1 MRQRIKS
8 LLSSRLGADLLVRA
22 GRYPLPG
29 ALLRRLSY
37 PRVAFEN
44 FHDAWEAAGQDRYA
58 GHETESID
66 VHLGLME
73 KLRPSD
79 PNVLDHLKAIAS
91 GGHMS
96 VLDFG
101 GNVGNVYYSY
111 RPHLPATAQLEWVV
125 VDLAA
130 VTSVGARIAHEKNVT
145 ELRFVNSL
153 QQATGNFDVLLA
165 SGSLHYWEENI
176 ASWLKSV
183 PQLPPHVIVNRSPV
197 HASHPTFITVQQTK
211 TYAVPCMVRNRS
223 ELVEAFAQ
231 HGYSLVDAWAAP
243 ELSLTFTFFPALS
256 VPQYSGFY
264 FRLDKSPNA

>member
-8 LLSSRLGADLLVRA
+8 LLSSRLGSDLLIRA
-22 GRYPLPG
+22 GRYPLPR
-29 ALLRRLSY
+29 AFLRRLSY
-37 PRVAFEN
+37 PRIAFAN
-44 FHDAWEAAGQDRYA
+44 FDEAWEAAGEDRYA

-66 VHLGLME
+66 IHMGLME

-79 PNVLDHLKAIAS
+79 PNVLKHLNVIAS
-91 GGHMS
+91 RGCMS

-111 RPHLPATAQLEWVV
+111 RPHLPGAAQLDWTV

-130 VTSVGARIAHEKNVT
+130 VTSVGARLARERNVA
-145 ELRFVNSL
+145 ELRFKNSL
-153 QQATGNFDVLLA
+153 QEATGNFDVLLA
-165 SGSLHYWEENI
+165 SGSLHYWEESI
-176 ASWLKSV
+176 ASWLKSL

-197 HASHPTFITVQQTK
+197 HESHPTFITVQQTK
-211 TYAVPCMVRNRS
+211 TYAVPCVVHNRS
-223 ELVEAFAQ
+223 ELVDAFAQ

-264 FRLDKSPNA
+264 FRRDKSPAA